1 MKKPARQMRQPMAW
15 PHERPSGFTGTAD
28 KWQARAVADAA
39 VALPATLGG
48 AQKSGLVDAEGKA
61 LDSASHCCDVAAYL
75 RGQTCLGPQG
85 FIGYATCAHLAQDG
99 LMRLG
104 VETLAD
110 EMVRRW
116 GRVAGANEKDG
127 EKLGNA
133 MQRLRVRR
141 VMADAAADAGYFGVG
156 YVFID
161 TGERSPEELMAPLFA
176 DPAKMHGHGISCLAR
191 LDPVLMSPGEYNA
204 MDPLSRWYFKP
215 RWWFV
220 QGRRIHS
227 SRIIRV
233 VQNEPPFLLRPAYN
247 FGGIPAVQMAL
258 DYLVHF
264 TGTRESAARLLNKFS
279 LTVMKSNLQGLM
291 YQSEGAESDLVR
303 RLKYFA
309 ANRDNDG
316 VMLVDKEEEDVI
328 QLNTPLS
335 GVTEI
340 VRLGL
345 EMLAAIWHQPV
356 TKYLGISPGGMN
368 ATGESDM
375 RNWYDY
381 AASQQET
388 MLGPG
393 MCTLLELLQASELGR
408 VDDSITWQW
417 EPMWT
422 PTKREQAE
430 TGKLAVDSA
439 VQLVGAGIISQEQAL
454 AVLGA
459 DEESPWSKVEALQ
472 EEETP
477 LLELPDIAADSDEGR
492 FLHLWRRM
500 TRRA

>member
-1 MKKPARQMRQPMAW
+1 MAW
-15 PHERPSGFTGTAD
+15 PHERPSGSIGTAD

-48 AQKSGLVDAEGKA
+48 TQKSGLVDAEGRA
-61 LDSASHCCDVAAYL
+61 LDSAVHCCDVAAFL
-75 RGQTCLGPQG
+75 RGQACLGPQG
-85 FIGYATCAHLAQDG
+85 FLGYSACAHLAQDG

-116 GRVAGANEKDG
+116 GRVAGASEEDG
-127 EKLGNA
+127 EKLEDA
-133 MQRLRVRR
+133 MLRLRVRR

-176 DPAKMHGHGISCLAR
+176 DPAKMHGGIARLAR

-204 MDPLSRWYFKP
+204 MDPLSRWYFRP

-408 VDDSITWQW
+408 VDNAVSWQW

-439 VQLVGAGIISQEQAL
+439 VQLVGAGIISQEEARVAL
-454 AVLGA
+454 AD
-459 DEESPWSKVEALQ
+459 DEEGAWRKLETA
-472 EEETP
+472 EEEP
-477 LLELPDIAADSDEGR
+477 PMLELPDVAADSDEGTFAR
-492 FLHLWRRM
+492 LWRRM

>member
-1 MKKPARQMRQPMAW
+1 MKKSARQMRQPMAW
-15 PHERPSGFTGTAD
+15 PHERPSGSTGTAD

-48 AQKSGLVDAEGKA
+48 TQKSGLVDAEGKA
-61 LDSASHCCDVAAYL
+61 LDSAVHCCDVAAFL
-75 RGQTCLGPQG
+75 RGQACLGPQG
-85 FIGYATCAHLAQDG
+85 FIGYATCAHLVQDG

-110 EMVRRW
+110 EMVRCW
-116 GRVAGANEKDG
+116 GRVAGASEEDG
-127 EKLGNA
+127 EKLEDA

-176 DPAKMHGHGISCLAR
+176 DPAKMHGGITRLAR

-204 MDPLSRWYFKP
+204 MDPLSRWYFRP

-408 VDDSITWQW
+408 VDNAVCWQW

-439 VQLVGAGIISQEQAL
+439 VQLVGAGIISQEEARIAL
-454 AVLGA
+454 SD
-459 DEESPWSKVEALQ
+459 DEEGAWRKLETA
-472 EEETP
+472 EEEP
-477 LLELPDIAADSDEGR
+477 PMLELPDVAADSDEGTFAR
-492 FLHLWRRM
+492 LWRRM